1 MGLLVFVS
9 ALAGAASIA
18 LLWWLVARKKANEC
32 LVREQSQRQAS
43 SERLRAANE
52 DASYLDQLLELAQKQ
67 LGGAVTQTE
76 SGALAVIER
85 LSSLD
90 HDSQAQISRIQ
101 QSRASSQELG
111 EATRQQISENRSVIQ
126 RLAEHLAQQSEC
138 LKQNF
143 EGIAKL
149 SESVRQLGP
158 LVDSIS
164 DIAKQTNLVAL
175 NAAIEAARAGEHGR
189 GFAVVANEVR
199 TLSHRTGEA
208 ADEITAR
215 IASVTEGVDAELAK
229 ADSASNARLS
239 HEKLQELAG
248 DIEQME
254 GRIDTAFDMMEGLIT
269 DIDDG
274 NDRMVC
280 ALSDALGELQ
290 FQDVVRQRIEQ
301 VSQSLGDLS
310 VCLSDLFRQR
320 AEVPSSVESSG
331 LQQLLDSQ
339 AENYVMA
346 SQVETFN
353 EATGKTSHKE
363 AETSNIELF

>member
-1 MGLLVFVS
+1 MVLLVFAS
-9 ALAGAASIA
+9 AAGGAALTA
-18 LLWWLVARKKANEC
+18 LLWWLAEQKKT
-32 LVREQSQRQAS
+32 RERSLQEKMVSQESAWRRQRAS
-43 SERLRAANE
+43 E
-52 DASYLDQLLELAQKQ
+52 DTSYLVQLLELAQKQ
-67 LGGAVTQTE
+67 LGGAVAQTE

-111 EATRQQISENRSVIQ
+111 EATRLQISENRAVIQ
-126 RLAEHLAQQSEC
+126 RLAEHLAQQSKC
-138 LKQNF
+138 LKENF

-149 SESVRQLGP
+149 SESFRQLGP

-199 TLSHRTGEA
+199 TLSHRTSEA

-215 IASVTEGVDAELAK
+215 IASVSEGVDAELAK

-239 HEKLQELAG
+239 HEKLQGLAG

-254 GRIDTAFDMMEGLIT
+254 GRIDAAFEMMEELIT
-269 DIDDG
+269 GIDDG

-310 VCLSDLFRQR
+310 VCLADLFRR
-320 AEVPSSVESSG
+320 RSEAPSSPEPSG
-331 LQQLLDSQ
+331 LQRLLDSQ
-339 AENYVMA
+339 AEKYVMA
-346 SQVETFN
+346 SQMDTFN
-353 EATGKTSHKE
+353 EATGKANLREAATSH
-363 AETSNIELF
+363 IELF